1 MIWTYINHKL
11 EVGDPTKDKVG
22 YYYGKIHKEYDIKT
36 NQEQIP
42 LKLAIFDLDYTLIVT
57 KSGNTFA
64 KDENDWTWYSKNV
77 EMVCGKLYGYLGYK
91 LVIVTNQAG
100 IKQSPQ
106 AFDVF
111 RKKMEQIVSALQK
124 SIPNLELE
132 VYCMNNKDIF
142 RKPFPTVIN
151 VNYKNIDMR
160 NSFFCGDAI
169 GISGDHSAADIGFA
183 YNLDLMFYT
192 PEELMDNLG
201 SCFIF
206 RGIYVMSIFVECHII
221 NIAKKTRAFKKEYEY
236 IPKDDKPEFIIM
248 VGYPGSGK
256 SYIANKIRESYLM
269 TDKPYEQFIRS
280 KKINIVSLDALKTR
294 PKLKKE
300 IEKYLNLRETV
311 IIDNTSPTPQDRKK
325 LINILDG
332 TGFRSSYN
340 VRVVFVNRNRED
352 SFKLNCYRYY
362 VSYMKDKSIKFVPEL
377 VYKMIGKTIETPN
390 VEKEGIDV
398 LDVIDEDRLNI
409 PCSIE
414 YMMHFG
420 M

>member
-1 MIWTYINHKL
+1 
-11 EVGDPTKDKVG
+11 
-22 YYYGKIHKEYDIKT
+22 
-36 NQEQIP
+36 
-42 LKLAIFDLDYTLIVT
+42 
-57 KSGNTFA
+57 
-64 KDENDWTWYSKNV
+64 
-77 EMVCGKLYGYLGYK
+77 
-91 LVIVTNQAG
+91 
-100 IKQSPQ
+100 
-106 AFDVF
+106 
-111 RKKMEQIVSALQK
+111 
-124 SIPNLELE
+124 
-132 VYCMNNKDIF
+132 
-142 RKPFPTVIN
+142 
-151 VNYKNIDMR
+151 
-160 NSFFCGDAI
+160 
-169 GISGDHSAADIGFA
+169 
-183 YNLDLMFYT
+183 
-192 PEELMDNLG
+192 
-201 SCFIF
+201 
-206 RGIYVMSIFVECHII
+206 MSIFVECHII
-221 NIAKKTRAFKKEYEY
+221 NITKKIRAFKKEYEY
-236 IPKDDKPEFIIM
+236 VPKDDKPEFIIM

-332 TGFRSSYN
+332 TGLRSSYN